1 MSCRRRLSDIPWTPS
16 PDGEERTR
24 ADTAVRRWNSITR
37 KPESVS
43 TPATKDAGTGDYT
56 LFDVEERVLRDA
68 EEMVRKLDEVAQG
81 VRTLAE
87 AYRRS
92 YREQSRLVR
101 LSDRMQEE
109 LQEANHGLTQQAEEL
124 RELNSVLRTEIEER
138 ERLAME
144 LQRLAT
150 VDELTGLFG
159 RRHFMHLAE
168 RELTRR
174 HRTHGPVTAIMV
186 DLDRFKRVNDT
197 HGHAVGDSV
206 LRKVGD
212 VLRSELRALDLA
224 GRLGGE
230 EFAVLL
236 PDTPLDAGQDIAER
250 LREATAACGLSL
262 PNGDTLRFTAS
273 FGVAEHDAHES
284 LDSLLHRAD
293 TALYEA
299 KRAGRNRVMTTP
311 VLDGEASSVTEPSPS
326 DTLSAPRMSA
336 IPSETTKTP

>member
-1 MSCRRRLSDIPWTPS
+1 MTMDSEP
-16 PDGEERTR
+16 
-24 ADTAVRRWNSITR
+24 
-37 KPESVS
+37 VS
-43 TPATKDAGTGDYT
+43 TPATKNPSPSDYT

-68 EEMVRKLDEVAQG
+68 DEMVRKLDEVSQG

-92 YREQSRLVR
+92 YREQRRLVR

-109 LQEANHGLTQQAEEL
+109 LQEANHSLTQQAEEL
-124 RELNSVLRTEIEER
+124 RDLNSVLRTEIEER

-168 RELTRR
+168 RELARR
-174 HRTHGPVTAIMV
+174 HRTHGPVTAIML
-186 DLDRFKRVNDT
+186 DLDRFKQVNDS
-197 HGHAVGDSV
+197 HGHAIGDRV
-206 LRKVGD
+206 LRKIGD
-212 VLRSELRALDLA
+212 VLRTELRALDLA

-236 PDTPLDAGQDIAER
+236 PDTGLEAGEDIAER
-250 LREATAACGLSL
+250 LRTATMANSL
-262 PNGDTLRFTAS
+262 DLPDSGTVHFTAS
-273 FGVAEHDAHES
+273 FGVAEHNPHES

-299 KRAGRNRVMTTP
+299 KRAGRNRVMLAP
-311 VLDGEASSVTEPSPS
+311 AHDDEASSVTEPSPPDALS
-326 DTLSAPRMSA
+326 TTLVSA
-336 IPSETTKTP
+336 IPSESAETL

>member
-1 MSCRRRLSDIPWTPS
+1 M
-16 PDGEERTR
+16 
-24 ADTAVRRWNSITR
+24 
-37 KPESVS
+37 S
-43 TPATKDAGTGDYT
+43 TPATKDTRSGDYT
-56 LFDVEERVLRDA
+56 LFDVEERVLCDA
-68 EEMVRKLDEVAQG
+68 QEMVRKLDEVAQG
-81 VRTLAE
+81 VRALAE

-186 DLDRFKRVNDT
+186 DLDRFKQVNDT
-197 HGHAVGDSV
+197 HGHAIGDCV
-206 LRKVGD
+206 LRKIGD

-236 PDTPLDAGQDIAER
+236 PDTPEDAGQDIAER

-273 FGVAEHDAHES
+273 FGVAEHSADES

-311 VLDGEASSVTEPSPS
+311 ASADEDPSVTEPSPP
-326 DTLSAPRMSA
+326 DIVSAPRMSA
-336 IPSETTKTP
+336 APSKTVKTP